1 MANSTRLVDLAGRY
15 WQTIE
20 VAFPSVPSDI
30 QAALR
35 QRAGASEVSWG
46 LALVLAGWQ
55 LLKRSDAE
63 VRAVLTE
70 TGVLDLVNQV
80 QAVAV
85 VLPESFSKAL
95 NAAEVTDDN
104 FAGAATYLAEAFNA
118 LMELQKGAVVSWLGG
133 VQFRAAATTLSERF
147 PPPARAAVTA
157 EAAADLGSAKPEPT
171 VSRLSRADRFDKADR
186 PRRAVTAAGS
196 APPEPNLPP
205 DTLAQA
211 HLVRA
216 GWSLDEASRVLSGPQ
231 GEAGSTLKLRRLMRT
246 YGALSKAERLRFQQL
261 VQGAEQAFLLTSTE
275 LVGVTLG
282 DIRDVRTVEPLGYT
296 TGAELFADYQTLTV
310 PDRKRWV
317 RWILTHEQA
326 FAPEQT
332 GPPTPRT
339 P

>member
-95 NAAEVTDDN
+95 HAAEVTDDN

-147 PPPARAAVTA
+147 PPPARAA

-261 VQGAEQAFLLTSTE
+261 VQDAEQAFLLTSTE
-275 LVGVTLG
+275 LVGVTLA
-282 DIRDVRTVEPLGYT
+282 DIRDVRTVEPLAYR
-296 TGAELFADYQTLTV
+296 TGTELFADYQTLTV